1 MVEEQEVCDTAYSD
15 YVEASIELVAI
26 GLKCVFQV
34 VVKAV
39 EVVDEHL
46 LQRACAKCYIKTLRE
61 EGGTY
66 CGCTAG

>member
-1 MVEEQEVCDTAYSD
+1 M
-15 YVEASIELVAI
+15 EASIELVAI

-34 VVKAV
+34 VVEAV
-39 EVVDEHL
+39 EVVNEHL